1 MHDRV
6 RMLMGDT
13 AERMS
18 DTVLLEFVNDAIN
31 EVYTRTYPPSTDF
44 CGGSN
49 SWSGISGGAYKATS
63 QTNYTQ
69 NIRTVLS
76 VNRHTSSS
84 AGTQESVDGGYPLEE
99 VSFSEIMQLI
109 TNETTQGAPTK
120 YHLMRRLDVTKTDG
134 LVSAGLYPITWILYV
149 HPICDG
155 TYYFSMR
162 YIPQPSFLTSLSG
175 GTGVNLFGKAAP
187 DLAARIAAAR
197 AARVLG
203 QPSEFVDNL
212 WASVEEG
219 YAKLDADLKN
229 RWKVAVP
236 A

>member
-1 MHDRV
+1 MNDRM
-6 RMLMGDT
+6 RLLMGDQ
-13 AERMS
+13 AKRMS
-18 DTVLLEFVNDAIN
+18 DTVLLEFANDAIN
-31 EVYTRTYPPSTDF
+31 EVYTRTATYAIGFVGGTASWAKFVAGESSKTSTD
-44 CGGSN
+44 
-49 SWSGISGGAYKATS
+49 AQLQLARK
-63 QTNYTQ
+63 
-69 NIRTVLS
+69 VLS
-76 VNRHTSSS
+76 VNRHTTSGS
-84 AGTQESVDGGYPLEE
+84 GEQELKGGYPLEE

-120 YHLMRRLDVTKTDG
+120 YHLMLRHDTTDLTNSG
-134 LVSAGLYPITWILYV
+134 SITFYLFV

-155 TYYFSMR
+155 DYYFSVRFTTM
-162 YIPQPSFLTSLSG
+162 PTFLTSLTSG
-175 GTGVNLFGKAAP
+175 SVALFGRVAP
-187 DLAARIAAAR
+187 ELAARIAAAR

-203 QPSEFVDNL
+203 QPPEFVDNL